1 MSSFG
6 KIYFFTLENAKKN
19 LNLMLTKCF
28 LSYSC
33 AVDTMRGTANKMHG
47 AADTMHGAANKM
59 CCVAD
64 MMLGAANT
72 MHGATTVMHVRCGG

>member
-6 KIYFFTLENAKKN
+6 KIYFFTQENAKTLKKI

-33 AVDTMRGTANKMHG
+33 AADTMCGEADKMHDVADTMRGVAN
-47 AADTMHGAANKM
+47 
-59 CCVAD
+59 
-64 MMLGAANT
+64 
-72 MHGATTVMHVRCGG
+72 VMHVRCGG